1 MKMNDY
7 EYKTILTD
15 GIGVSICFQK
25 SGKRYK
31 ENKNIDEDND
41 VYIDEL
47 CNEDLELCKSKKIV
61 SLDPGKCSLVFML
74 DENKTKL
81 RYTCCQ
87 RRMESLRK
95 RGNKIILRE
104 KQKNKIIE
112 EEMKLSSYNCKSV
125 NYNEFKKYITKKT
138 KLNDTV
144 RGFYEKELYRKLKW
158 RTWIY
163 QRKSEDKFLNRIEET
178 YGNKEDLLL
187 CYGNW
192 SNNKQMKYIMPTKG
206 VGLRRVIQKKFS
218 VVLVDEFRTS
228 KLCSH
233 CNCELEH
240 YNNLHRVLVCR
251 GCKSSGSESKNTT
264 FMNRD
269 MNACMNMLHISKSW
283 IQSKMRPEQ
292 FCRTSNP
299 DFSFEKVKRGSS
311 VVFT

>member
-1 MKMNDY
+1 
-7 EYKTILTD
+7 
-15 GIGVSICFQK
+15 
-25 SGKRYK
+25 
-31 ENKNIDEDND
+31 
-41 VYIDEL
+41 
-47 CNEDLELCKSKKIV
+47 
-61 SLDPGKCSLVFML
+61 ML
-74 DENKTKL
+74 DENKNKL
-81 RYTCCQ
+81 RYSCCQ
-87 RRMESLRK
+87 RRRESLRK
-95 RGNKIILRE
+95 RCNKIILRE

-112 EEMKLSSYNCKSV
+112 EETKLSSYNCKSV
-125 NYNEFKKYITKKT
+125 NYNEFKKYITEKT
-138 KLNDTV
+138 KLNNKV
-144 RGFYEKELYRKLKW
+144 RDFYEKELYRKLKW

-178 YGNKEDLLL
+178 YGDKEELLL

-206 VGLRRVIQKKFS
+206 VGLRRVIQKNFN

-251 GCKSSGSESKNTT
+251 SCKSSGSESKNTT

-269 MNACMNMLHISKSW
+269 MNACMNMLHISKGW
-283 IQSKMRPEQ
+283 IQSKMRPKQ

-299 DFSFEKVKRGSS
+299 DFSFEEVKRGSS

>member
-1 MKMNDY
+1 
-7 EYKTILTD
+7 
-15 GIGVSICFQK
+15 
-25 SGKRYK
+25 
-31 ENKNIDEDND
+31 
-41 VYIDEL
+41 
-47 CNEDLELCKSKKIV
+47 
-61 SLDPGKCSLVFML
+61 ML

-112 EEMKLSSYNCKSV
+112 EETKLSSYNCKSV
-125 NYNEFKKYITKKT
+125 NYNEFKKYITEKT
-138 KLNDTV
+138 KLNNKV
-144 RGFYEKELYRKLKW
+144 RDFYEKELYRKLKW

-163 QRKSEDKFLNRIEET
+163 QRKSEDKFLNRVEET

-192 SNNKQMKYIMPTKG
+192 SNNKQMK
-206 VGLRRVIQKKFS
+206 FS

-228 KLCSH
+228 KLCSR

-251 GCKSSGSESKNTT
+251 NCKSSGSESKNTT

-269 MNACMNMLHISKSW
+269 MNACMNMLHISNSW
-283 IQSKMRPEQ
+283 INSKIRPEN
-292 FCRTSNP
+292 FCRTQILTFHMIHNM
-299 DFSFEKVKRGSS
+299 KRFLEWN
-311 VVFT
+311 VHNY